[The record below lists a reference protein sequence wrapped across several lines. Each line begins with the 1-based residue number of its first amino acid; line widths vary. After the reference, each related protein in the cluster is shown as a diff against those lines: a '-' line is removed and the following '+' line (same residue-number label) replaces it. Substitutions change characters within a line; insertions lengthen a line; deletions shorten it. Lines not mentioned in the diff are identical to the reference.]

1 MKGFTFP
8 YGRKDVFVMTDRR
21 NKTKALASEILR
33 KMQLPDNPDTQAE
46 ILYYLRKADCE
57 KKTLSNGTEWI
68 SIKGDNFSAFMPL
81 DDAIIIKLD

>member
-8 YGRKDVFVMTDRR
+8 YGRKDVFVVTDRK

-57 KKTLSNGTEWI
+57 KKTLGNGTEWI